1 MDMAK
6 VGKRIKEKRVAMDMT
21 QEQLA
26 ERTDLRAAYVG
37 MLERGKRTPSL
48 ESFIAISDELGT
60 TTDELLFG
68 IAKKAY
74 VTRLADYED
83 KLANLRGS
91 EADKVFGVLDILLK

>member
-1 MDMAK
+1 MDMVK
-6 VGKRIKEKRVAMDMT
+6 IGRRIKEKRIAMDMT

-26 ERTDLRAAYVG
+26 ERTELSAAYVG

-48 ESFIAISDELGT
+48 ESFITISDELGV

-68 IAKKAY
+68 IAQKAY

-83 KLANLRGS
+83 KLAKLRGS
-91 EADKVFGVLDILLK
+91 EAEKIFGVLDILLK